1 MDETKLNP
9 IRAHMVR
16 SQLAAR
22 GIRDERVLDAMGRV
36 AREQFVP
43 LSRRGSAY
51 EDRALPLE
59 EGQTISQP
67 YMVARTLELAG
78 VPADGRALDIGT
90 GSGYQA
96 ALLGELAKEVVT
108 IERIPSLAESAR
120 AKLAELGYDNVEVVV
135 GDGSVGYA
143 DRAPYDAIV
152 GAAAAPSAP
161 ETLKRQLAIG
171 GRLVLPIGSRTMQ
184 RLTVVR
190 RVSAE
195 EFTLEEFEGCIYVPL
210 VGAEGWSS

>member
-22 GIRDERVLDAMGRV
+22 GIRDARVLDAMGRV

>member
-43 LSRRGSAY
+43 PSRRGSAY

-67 YMVARTLELAG
+67 YMVARTLELAR

-108 IERIPSLAESAR
+108 IERIPSLAASAR

-152 GAAAAPSAP
+152 GAAAAPRAP